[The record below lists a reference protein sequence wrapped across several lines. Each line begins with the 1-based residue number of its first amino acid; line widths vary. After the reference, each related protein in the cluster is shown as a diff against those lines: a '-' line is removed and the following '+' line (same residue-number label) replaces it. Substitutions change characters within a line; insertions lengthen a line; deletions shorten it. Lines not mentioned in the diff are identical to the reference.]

1 MSSLNTTENS
11 GFGLSLGAGKPKKA
25 KRKIS
30 NAFGDDAEDGVI
42 GDGADGDNETSKR
55 QMTYRERVNAEMKQ
69 KSAIAARKMEAL
81 QAKSEAQGDEAI
93 YDYDSFAAK
102 KQEEGRVQQR
112 LNRERQSAEGGKS
125 QYIVGLMSTA
135 KVPEKEKRARI

>member
-1 MSSLNTTENS
+1 MSSLNTTGNS

-69 KSAIAARKMEAL
+69 KSARRGRWRLCRRGRGAR
-81 QAKSEAQGDEAI
+81 
-93 YDYDSFAAK
+93 
-102 KQEEGRVQQR
+102 R
-112 LNRERQSAEGGKS
+112 
-125 QYIVGLMSTA
+125 
-135 KVPEKEKRARI
+135 